1 LRSRPSSAKRSRE
14 QQRAAR
20 KVEKSEKRGVR
31 KDERKQRPTPA
42 EGEDPDLAG
51 IIPGPQPS
59 IDDAGPDGWVAS
71 GD

>member
-1 LRSRPSSAKRSRE
+1 
-14 QQRAAR
+14 
-20 KVEKSEKRGVR
+20 VEKSEKRVVR
-31 KDERKQRPTPA
+31 KDERKQRPAPA

-59 IDDAGPDGWVAS
+59 IDDADQDGWVAS